1 MSDPN
6 VLVVIQDE
14 SIYRSNEHNNFYWQI
29 NRPGEAINTVLRS
42 KGLGSGT
49 MVSAFISIYG
59 FVTLTDAEM
68 NELNAI
74 RAANNLPPIQMATR
88 VTNQEVDGAF
98 GDVDAL
104 WFSYHLFDYG
114 KQRQGYWDGEK
125 MVLQTKEII
134 SMFEYK
140 FPGKKLVFLFDWS
153 SGHDKKPADSVI
165 LSNMRLKWGGKQPVM
180 RSTTLLQDY
189 SAPNPHTA
197 GLKAGQIQTLVFQP
211 GDEPPF
217 YAPDAVDY
225 IGQPKGAKQ
234 VAYERGLWKDGMV
247 LRDDTNTDRSVF
259 HALNLCPDFNLFVKS
274 ILQEEI
280 EKLNHLCDFL
290 PKFHCELS
298 PIERVWSKSKRYVRN
313 FSDDTRETLLKNIR
327 KSFWVDNVSLETVAR
342 YFRKAYH
349 YACGYRDG
357 DSIVKQMSKQYKSH
371 RAVPPSEAMY
381 S

>member
-1 MSDPN
+1 
-6 VLVVIQDE
+6 
-14 SIYRSNEHNNFYWQI
+14 
-29 NRPGEAINTVLRS
+29 
-42 KGLGSGT
+42 
-49 MVSAFISIYG
+49 
-59 FVTLTDAEM
+59 
-68 NELNAI
+68 
-74 RAANNLPPIQMATR
+74 
-88 VTNQEVDGAF
+88 
-98 GDVDAL
+98 
-104 WFSYHLFDYG
+104 
-114 KQRQGYWDGEK
+114 
-125 MVLQTKEII
+125 
-134 SMFEYK
+134 
-140 FPGKKLVFLFDWS
+140 
-153 SGHDKKPADSVI
+153 
-165 LSNMRLKWGGKQPVM
+165 
-180 RSTTLLQDY
+180 
-189 SAPNPHTA
+189 
-197 GLKAGQIQTLVFQP
+197 
-211 GDEPPF
+211 
-217 YAPDAVDY
+217 
-225 IGQPKGAKQ
+225 
-234 VAYERGLWKDGMV
+234 MV

-381 S
+381 SYPTHLFVVGNFIK

>member
-180 RSTTLLQDY
+180 RSTL
-189 SAPNPHTA
+189 PHYCKII
-197 GLKAGQIQTLVFQP
+197 LHQTLTQ
-211 GDEPPF
+211 
-217 YAPDAVDY
+217 
-225 IGQPKGAKQ
+225 Q
-234 VAYERGLWKDGMV
+234 V
-247 LRDDTNTDRSVF
+247 
-259 HALNLCPDFNLFVKS
+259 
-274 ILQEEI
+274 
-280 EKLNHLCDFL
+280 
-290 PKFHCELS
+290 
-298 PIERVWSKSKRYVRN
+298 
-313 FSDDTRETLLKNIR
+313 
-327 KSFWVDNVSLETVAR
+327 
-342 YFRKAYH
+342 
-349 YACGYRDG
+349 
-357 DSIVKQMSKQYKSH
+357 
-371 RAVPPSEAMY
+371 
-381 S
+381 

>member
-49 MVSAFISIYG
+49 MVLAFISIYG
-59 FVTLTDAEM
+59 FLTLTDAEM

-74 RAANNLPPIQMATR
+74 RAANNLPPIEMAPC

-98 GDVDAL
+98 GDADAL
-104 WFSYHLFDYG
+104 WFSYHL
-114 KQRQGYWDGEK
+114 
-125 MVLQTKEII
+125 
-134 SMFEYK
+134 YK

-259 HALNLCPDFNLFVKS
+259 HALNSCPDFNLFVKS

-280 EKLNHLCDFL
+280 EKLNNLCDFL
-290 PKFHCELS
+290 PNFHCELC

-381 S
+381 SYELAIGLLTCL